1 MTGGRPVDD
10 DDMREAPSAVI
21 GSVAA
26 GVAPTPFLAVYAVL
40 FIAHGFFHP
49 VQPPDITTTRAGEQ
63 IAGVVAAVLLL
74 VMVVTIFWFLNGRRR
89 WPFVI
94 GQLATLVTSVDFVLD
109 PTTGSPAVPAVL
121 ALTSA
126 TALVLAL
133 LPASWAWAGV
143 HPRLPSRLGTTA
155 RSAGTDATTPV
166 PVKHVSRR
174 RFGRAEAPGTE
185 PDADEAADHAS
196 GANA

>member
-1 MTGGRPVDD
+1 VD
-10 DDMREAPSAVI
+10 DDMREAPPAVI
-21 GSVAA
+21 GSAAA

-49 VQPPDITTTRAGEQ
+49 VQPPDITTTQTGEKM
-63 IAGVVAAVLLL
+63 AGVIAAVLLL
-74 VMVVTIFWFLNGRRR
+74 VIVLTIFWFLNGRRR

-94 GQLATLVTSVDFVLD
+94 GQLATLITSVDFVLD

-133 LPASWAWAGV
+133 LPASSAWVGMQ
-143 HPRLPSRLGTTA
+143 PRLP
-155 RSAGTDATTPV
+155 
-166 PVKHVSRR
+166 RR
-174 RFGRAEAPGTE
+174 RAERPAATDTS
-185 PDADEAADHAS
+185 DAAA
-196 GANA
+196 